1 MGNIIGSVLS
11 ADIYSRYAKNR
22 NYNTLFICGTDEYG
36 TATETKALEENVTPQ
51 QLCDKY
57 HAIHKEVY
65 DWFDIDL
72 TISEEPQPPCKL
84 KLLKI
89 YF

>member
-1 MGNIIGSVLS
+1 MVLPLRLKPWKKTS
-11 ADIYSRYAKNR
+11 LHN
-22 NYNTLFICGTDEYG
+22 NY
-36 TATETKALEENVTPQ
+36 
-51 QLCDKY
+51 DKY

-89 YF
+89 YFEIAQQRIFGRKLLNNCIGTP